1 MRIADEIKSSL
12 TMRQVA
18 EYYGFQVKR
27 AGFMSCPFHQG
38 DNTASMK
45 LYDESGSFYCFGCGA
60 HGTVIDFVM
69 RLFDLNFR
77 QACLRIN
84 SDFSLGLTGTKPD
97 KEARSR
103 LLEKRLKEQWKAD
116 QNQADF
122 RYMVKEMWYLK
133 DAIEAFQPVRDGE
146 KVYFHPLYVEAVK
159 RLPWVEYWLD
169 DFLERGGDSA

>member
-12 TMRQVA
+12 TIRQVA

-27 AGFMSCPFHQG
+27 AGFISCPFHQG
-38 DNTASMK
+38 DHTASMK

-60 HGTVIDFVM
+60 HGTIIDFVM
-69 RLFDLNFR
+69 RLFGLNFR

-84 SDFSLGLTGTKPD
+84 ADFSLGLTGAKPD
-97 KEARSR
+97 KETRSR
-103 LLEKRLKEQWKAD
+103 LLEKRLKEQWEAD
-116 QNQADF
+116 QAQADF

-133 DAIEAFQPVRDGE
+133 DAIKTFQPVRDGE
-146 KVYFHPLYVEAVK
+146 NVYFHPLYVEAVK

-169 DFLERGGDSA
+169 DFLERGGDNV